1 MPRHTGFERDDI
13 LGNWYPTNSVTA
25 VLGPAEGEKTVEA
38 LRQAGFRDD
47 DLHLWTG
54 PEVVAPVDAGARDNA
69 VKRTLREL
77 QRELNDNDHNL
88 NVYEQAARRGMAII
102 AVRAPEEEQ
111 RQRAHHVLRAH
122 FAHQIKFYGRFAI
135 ADLSP

>member
-1 MPRHTGFERDDI
+1 MPKHTGFERDDI
-13 LGNWYPTNSVTA
+13 LGNRYPTNSVTA

-54 PEVVAPVDAGARDNA
+54 PEVVALVDAGARDNA

-77 QRELNDNDHNL
+77 NDNDRNL

-111 RQRAHHVLRAH
+111 RQRAHHILRAH
-122 FAHQIKFYGRFAI
+122 FAHHGKFYGRFAI